1 MKWKSTLHNG
11 SIDNFSK
18 IFETFQIFFD
28 ENFSKKLKQFKL
40 VTQVIIEV
48 LKNNLAKKDS

>member
-18 IFETFQIFFD
+18 IFETIFWWKF
-28 ENFSKKLKQFKL
+28 FKKLKQFKL

-48 LKNNLAKKDS
+48 LKDNLAKNDS

>member
-48 LKNNLAKKDS
+48 LKDNLAKNDS